1 MKNVLIDETGN
12 RYGRLTVVSR
22 AENTKHGLA
31 RWNCVC
37 DCGNTTV
44 VIGNHLRNGNTVSC
58 GCRVKEG
65 LHRTHGRS
73 KTRLYRIWQD
83 MKNRCGNKNVPMYYW
98 YGAKGIRICDEWVKD
113 FSVFCDWA
121 MNNGYKD
128 GLTIERIDVN
138 GDYTPDNCKWI
149 SRAEQS
155 LNRSDNVFLEYEGE
169 RLTVSEWAKKIGV
182 SPYTLYHRVKKGWSA
197 KEVLTVP
204 TMPKNQFYMK
214 KVRENEAGK
223 A

>member
-1 MKNVLIDETGN
+1 MKSVLIDETGN

-22 AENTKHGLA
+22 AENTKRGLA

-44 VIGNHLRNGNTVSC
+44 VIGNNLRNGNTVSC
-58 GCRVKEG
+58 GCRV
-65 LHRTHGRS
+65 
-73 KTRLYRIWQD
+73 
-83 MKNRCGNKNVPMYYW
+83 
-98 YGAKGIRICDEWVKD
+98 
-113 FSVFCDWA
+113 
-121 MNNGYKD
+121 
-128 GLTIERIDVN
+128 
-138 GDYTPDNCKWI
+138 
-149 SRAEQS
+149 
-155 LNRSDNVFLEYEGE
+155 
-169 RLTVSEWAKKIGV
+169 
-182 SPYTLYHRVKKGWSA
+182 